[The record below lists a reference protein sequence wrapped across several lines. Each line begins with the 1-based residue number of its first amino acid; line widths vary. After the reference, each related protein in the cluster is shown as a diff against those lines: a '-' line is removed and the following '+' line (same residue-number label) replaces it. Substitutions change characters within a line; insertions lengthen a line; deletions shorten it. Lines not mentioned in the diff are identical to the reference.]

1 MAVKNPKGFTFEVR
15 ELIFEHAQAIAVE
28 MGHRRVEPEDLLIAT
43 TRVEST
49 GRLLAHLGIQPQD
62 LARRLIAVAS
72 RGTKHDQTKREYSLA
87 SGRRLMQM
95 WAEARRRGLEEVGA
109 VDVFVALLKPPPK
122 RFLFLFPRPR
132 PAFWRE
138 LESAG
143 VTEASIRRAVNE
155 IEGAA

>member
-1 MAVKNPKGFTFEVR
+1 MAVKNPKSFTFEVR
-15 ELIFEHAQAIAVE
+15 ELIFEHAQAIAAEVR
-28 MGHRRVEPEDLLIAT
+28 HRQVEPEDLLIAT

-62 LARRLIAVAS
+62 LDRRLLGVAS
-72 RGTKHDQTKREYSLA
+72 RGSNTSSTKRKYSRT

-95 WAEARRRGLEEVGA
+95 WDEARRRGLEEVGA
-109 VDVFVALLKPPPK
+109 VDVFLALLKPPPK
-122 RFLFLFPRPR
+122 RFLFLFPRPL

-143 VTEASIRRAVNE
+143 VTEASVRKAVNE